1 MTTPGIYV
9 PILQQE
15 IREFKMKKCFAF
27 FLIICLLIN
36 ICGCYPS
43 TTILKEDYSG
53 YISDSEKDLR
63 ITLRDGRTIIS
74 KSYEHLTVY
83 EPSEFIIGK
92 ATITGLGEPELNVG
106 TILLKSQIDSTN
118 MNNGLNTDLVCY
130 SGGKQYYFS
139 SGHYFDITKAIKS
152 GFRVRGTI
160 EDSNG
165 IFYGNPEPDEI
176 SDLNVIESKAVNTIF
191 IITEIVL
198 VGLLIALIVK
208 LTTPPQFREINLMQ

>member
-1 MTTPGIYV
+1 
-9 PILQQE
+9 
-15 IREFKMKKCFAF
+15 MKKCFAF

-118 MNNGLNTDLVCY
+118 MNNGLNIYNHGNCISRFADSTYCKTNY
-130 SGGKQYYFS
+130 
-139 SGHYFDITKAIKS
+139 TAAIPGDKS
-152 GFRVRGTI
+152 DAMNRII
-160 EDSNG
+160 EKYNYD
-165 IFYGNPEPDEI
+165 I
-176 SDLNVIESKAVNTIF
+176 SDKDTDMD
-191 IITEIVL
+191 
-198 VGLLIALIVK
+198 LLPSADDLKFVYDALENK
-208 LTTPPQFREINLMQ
+208 SMYEQSH